1 LAGVLDRLRN
11 KIEAEV
17 DERIRRL
24 EPKLDRLIAL
34 LEEMNK
40 ILKKIEENTR
50 K

>member
-1 LAGVLDRLRN
+1 MAGVLDRLRN

-24 EPKLDRLIAL
+24 EPKLDRLITL

-40 ILKKIEENTR
+40 TLKKIEE
-50 K
+50 KIGE

>member
-1 LAGVLDRLRN
+1 LAGVLERLKN

-24 EPKLDRLIAL
+24 EPKLDRMADL

-40 ILKKIEENTR
+40 TLKKIEENTR
-50 K
+50 R

>member
-1 LAGVLDRLRN
+1 MAGVLDRLRN

-24 EPKLDRLIAL
+24 EPKLDRMITL
-34 LEEMNK
+34 LEEINET
-40 ILKKIEENTR
+40 LKKIEENTR

>member
-1 LAGVLDRLRN
+1 MAGVLDRLRS

-24 EPKLDRLIAL
+24 EPKLNKMIDL

-40 ILKKIEENTR
+40 TLKKIEENTR